1 MKVILGLGNPGLRY
15 RDNRHNLGYWVI
27 EKLARAHK
35 IKITQKNSKFTAQEA
50 VIRNTQVLLAKP
62 LTYMNLSG
70 EAALAVIRQKQVNCQ
85 DILVVCD
92 DVNLP
97 LGQIRIRAEGRSGG
111 HNGLRSIINLLK
123 TEAFPRLRIG
133 IGMPTDN
140 PEGNLSAHVL
150 TKFNKDELKLVKKA
164 VEEGAH
170 CCEVWLAEGI
180 EPAMNRFNTR
190 ILQ

>member
-15 RDNRHNLGYWVI
+15 KDNRHNLGYWVI
-27 EKLARAHK
+27 EKLAKAHK
-35 IKITQKNSKFTAQEA
+35 IRIAQKTGKFTAQEA
-50 VIRNTQVLLAKP
+50 VIGDTRVLLAKP

-70 EAALAVIRQKQVNCQ
+70 EAALAIVRQRQVSAR

-97 LGQIRIRAEGRSGG
+97 LGKIRIRAEGRSGG
-111 HNGLRSIINLLK
+111 HNGLRSIINILK
-123 TEAFPRLRIG
+123 TEEFPRLRIG
-133 IGMPTDN
+133 IGTPVDN
-140 PEGNLSAHVL
+140 AAGNLSVHVL
-150 TKFNKDELKLVKKA
+150 TKFNKNELKLVKEA

-190 ILQ
+190 NSQ